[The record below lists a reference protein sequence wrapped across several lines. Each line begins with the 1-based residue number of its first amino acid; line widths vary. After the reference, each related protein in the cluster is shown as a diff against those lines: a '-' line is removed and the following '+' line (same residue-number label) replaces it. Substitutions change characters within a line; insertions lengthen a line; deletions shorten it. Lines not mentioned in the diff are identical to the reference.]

1 MMDGSEE
8 GIPAKKSKK
17 SCKYLEKWD
26 SEFTFLKKSRMGH
39 SHAFCKIC
47 SCDFSVSHGGRNDVS
62 QHEKSTKHKRWLEAQ
77 KHAQTMSAFV
87 TRNTTEA
94 DQVINAEVKMAMLCA
109 KNNVSFTFCD
119 DFNKCVAEMF
129 PDSAIARKYSA
140 GKTKSTQLIKGA
152 IAAELDEELART
164 CRSQPFS
171 LMCDES
177 NNRKTDKEFVILT
190 RLYDE
195 ATLQVATKFMEM
207 PICNVGNAENLYEK
221 LSEALRKRGIPWEN
235 LIAFNSDNA
244 SVMKGRHNSVISRLK
259 TSQPHVQDL
268 GCICHLAQLATGC
281 AIKAA
286 QVPVED
292 FLVGIYTHFD
302 KSAKRCEIY
311 KEFVDFTDS
320 DHLKLLR
327 YCSTRWLSLLTCV
340 QRVLN
345 QWDALQAYFNSH
357 EEVERS
363 AKIHDLAS
371 HLRDPV
377 MKIYFMFLTAALKPL
392 SDFNIAFQSEGVQ
405 IHRLE
410 EEMCRLIRRILGYLI
425 PARAIV
431 GIPLREVE
439 YGQGHQLADE
449 ELFIGADTKAFMKSV
464 ELPMS
469 TEKKIFHFLLLRC
482 CRSVRRFY
490 EAALQKM
497 FSSFPLDHPLL
508 RDLKVLDPAAR
519 LDIPPGA
526 VERLGAMFPQL
537 SLSEDRLR
545 EELIDY
551 QVTDSKQLPQ
561 EDNIDRFWGLL
572 GKDVRFSELPR
583 LMKALL
589 CIPHSN
595 ASSERVFSMVRKI
608 VTENRMSLDNSTV
621 CALLSCKIN
630 HSGPAYKYTPSKKVL
645 KNAKSATHL
654 YNKSL
659 VNVREPHE

>member
-1 MMDGSEE
+1 MDLTREGS
-8 GIPAKKSKK
+8 PAKKAKRT
-17 SCKYLEKWD
+17 CKYLDEWD
-26 SEFTFLKKSRMGH
+26 WEFTFLKRSMKGH
-39 SHAFCKIC
+39 SYSFCKIC
-47 SCDFSVSHGGRNDVS
+47 SCDFSVSHGGRNDVR
-62 QHEKSTKHKRWLEAQ
+62 QHEQSAKHKRGLKAQ
-77 KHAQTMSAFV
+77 KYAQEMSPFV
-87 TRNTTEA
+87 ARNTTEA
-94 DQVINAEVKMAMLCA
+94 DKVINAEVKMAMLCA
-109 KNNVSFTFCD
+109 KNNVAFTFCD
-119 DFNKCVAEMF
+119 DFNKCVAEIF

-140 GKTKSTQLIKGA
+140 GKTKATQLIKGA
-152 IAAELDEELART
+152 IAAELDDELAKT

-177 NNRKTDKEFVILT
+177 NNRKTDKQFVILA

-195 ATLQVATKFMEM
+195 ATLQVTTRFMEM
-207 PICNVGNAENLYEK
+207 PVCNVGNAENLYEK

-268 GCICHLAQLATGC
+268 GCICHLVQLATGC
-281 AIKAA
+281 GIKAA

-292 FLVGIYTHFD
+292 ILVGIYTHFD

-327 YCSTRWLSLLTCV
+327 YCSTRWLSLLTCI

-363 AKIHDLAS
+363 AKVRDLAS

-377 MKIYFMFLTAALKPL
+377 VKTYFMFLSSALKPL

-410 EEMCRLIRRILGYLI
+410 EEMCRLIKRILGCLI

-431 GIPLREVE
+431 GGPLREVE
-439 YGQGHQLADE
+439 YGEGHQLADE
-449 ELFIGADTKAFMKSV
+449 ELFIGADTKAFMKSTA
-464 ELPMS
+464 LPVS
-469 TEKKIFHFLLLRC
+469 AEKKIFQ
-482 CRSVRRFY
+482 SVRRFY
-490 EAALQKM
+490 EAVLQKM

-508 RDLKVLDPAAR
+508 KDMKVLDPAAR
-519 LDIPPGA
+519 LNVTPGT
-526 VERLGAMFPQL
+526 VERLGALFPQL
-537 SLSEDRLR
+537 HLSEDRLR

-561 EDNIDRFWGLL
+561 EDKIDRFWGLV

-630 HSGPAYKYTPSKKVL
+630 HSGPAHKYTPSKKVL
-645 KNAKSATHL
+645 KDAKSATNL
-654 YNKSL
+654 YNRS
-659 VNVREPHE
+659 VNAREPHE

>member
-1 MMDGSEE
+1 MDGSEE

-26 SEFTFLKKSRMGH
+26 SEFTFLKKSRMGQ

-140 GKTKSTQLIKGA
+140 GKTKSMQLIK
-152 IAAELDEELART
+152 
-164 CRSQPFS
+164 
-171 LMCDES
+171 
-177 NNRKTDKEFVILT
+177 
-190 RLYDE
+190 
-195 ATLQVATKFMEM
+195 
-207 PICNVGNAENLYEK
+207 EK

-244 SVMKGRHNSVISRLK
+244 SVMKGRHNSVISGLK

-292 FLVGIYTHFD
+292 ILVGIYTHFD

-469 TEKKIFHFLLLRC
+469 TEKKIF
-482 CRSVRRFY
+482 
-490 EAALQKM
+490 Q
-497 FSSFPLDHPLL
+497 
-508 RDLKVLDPAAR
+508 
-519 LDIPPGA
+519 
-526 VERLGAMFPQL
+526 
-537 SLSEDRLR
+537 
-545 EELIDY
+545 
-551 QVTDSKQLPQ
+551 
-561 EDNIDRFWGLL
+561 
-572 GKDVRFSELPR
+572 
-583 LMKALL
+583 
-589 CIPHSN
+589 
-595 ASSERVFSMVRKI
+595 
-608 VTENRMSLDNSTV
+608 
-621 CALLSCKIN
+621 
-630 HSGPAYKYTPSKKVL
+630 
-645 KNAKSATHL
+645 
-654 YNKSL
+654 
-659 VNVREPHE
+659 